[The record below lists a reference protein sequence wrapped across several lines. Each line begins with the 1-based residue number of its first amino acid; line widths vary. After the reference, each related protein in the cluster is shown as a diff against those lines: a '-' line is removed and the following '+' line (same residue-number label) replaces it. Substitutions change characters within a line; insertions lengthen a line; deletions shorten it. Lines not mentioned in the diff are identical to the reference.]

1 MQEINKY
8 SEVFTYSIK
17 PQICPTNLA
26 HKSIEGRAVMAVCI
40 SPREAVLSETTWQ
53 SLPQSFRLRSTLQP
67 RHTLN
72 TERATSK
79 DMELSE
85 VFPPEFPF
93 KTELSLSEI
102 NPAI

>member
-8 SEVFTYSIK
+8 FVVFAYSIK
-17 PQICPTNLA
+17 PQICPINLA
-26 HKSIEGRAVMAVCI
+26 HKSIEGRAVRVVCI
-40 SPREAVLSETTWQ
+40 SPREAVLSETTRQ
-53 SLPQSFRLRSTLQP
+53 SLPQSFVLRSTLQP
-67 RHTLN
+67 QHTLN

-85 VFPPEFPF
+85 VFPPYFPF

-102 NPAI
+102 SPAT